1 MSQWANNQFKTI
13 MNRLLLC
20 TLLLVAC
27 KQKPAEQKDY
37 PEGLTTHIVSITD
50 PDDYKGYFSDQYG
63 NNYSEEYVVYEDYV
77 LYQGKKATLRL
88 SPDMATFKGKG
99 GGFAMD
105 KNGIYYRGYFFPG
118 DTTGFEIVGVKDI
131 PLSEENTPIWKTNKK
146 VFLGTQPMEVAHPES
161 FEMAYDYYTPCYYF
175 KDKEFLYFCDK
186 KIEGSDSQ
194 YIRLSGITYAVA
206 DKNHTYYKDKILT
219 YKGEPVEL
227 VTEDFFKTSR
237 HVLALTLDVGGDD
250 APYWEEI
257 SYMDVA
263 TLKGLFIDSL
273 SGASSDYLMD
283 KNHVFFREKVLP
295 IKKRDFDKIQ
305 TFGTYFYI
313 SDGKTIYHMSDPT
326 PYDAHTFGIVPGHAG
341 DLVYDKNG
349 IYMDGEKLPFKY
361 TTPIVWG
368 KNAFLEDEKVIY
380 EQQTYDISKRWQLMT
395 DEPTTNE

>member
-1 MSQWANNQFKTI
+1 

-20 TLLLVAC
+20 TLLLISC
-27 KQKPAEQKDY
+27 EQKSVKQELIN
-37 PEGLTTHIVSITD
+37 EGVLDTISYEYTA
-50 PDDYKGYFSDQYG
+50 YFSDQYG
-63 NNYSEEYVVYEDYV
+63 NNYNENYIVYKDYV
-77 LYQGKKATLRL
+77 LYQGKSDTKRL

-99 GGFAMD
+99 DGFARD
-105 KNGIYYRGYFFPG
+105 KNGIYYRGYFFPM
-118 DTTGFEIVGVKDI
+118 DTTGFKIVGVKEI

-175 KDKEFLYFCDK
+175 KDKEFLYFCEK

-237 HVLALTLDVGGDD
+237 YVLSLTLDVGGDD
-250 APYWEEI
+250 APYWKEVP
-257 SYMDVA
+257 YMDVA

-283 KNHVFFREKVLP
+283 KNHVFFREKVFP
-295 IKKRDFDKIQ
+295 IKKRDFDRIQ
-305 TFGTYFYI
+305 TFGTYSYI
-313 SDGKTIYHMSDPT
+313 SDGKTIYHGSDPT
-326 PYDAHTFGIVPGHAG
+326 PYDAHTFGIVPEYPG
-341 DLVYDKNG
+341 DLVYDKDG
-349 IYMDGEKLPFKY
+349 IYMNEEKLPFKY
-361 TTPIVWG
+361 TTPPVWG
-368 KNAFLEDEKVIY
+368 KNAFLEGEKVIY

-395 DEPTTNE
+395 NKPVNQ

>member
-1 MSQWANNQFKTI
+1 

-20 TLLLVAC
+20 TLLLISC
-27 KQKPAEQKDY
+27 EQKSVKQELIN
-37 PEGLTTHIVSITD
+37 EGVLDTISYEYTA
-50 PDDYKGYFSDQYG
+50 YFSDQYG
-63 NNYSEEYVVYEDYV
+63 NNYNENYIVYEDYV

-99 GGFAMD
+99 DGFAMD
-105 KNGIYYRGYFFPG
+105 KNGIYYRGYFFPM
-118 DTTGFEIVGVKDI
+118 DTTGFKIVGVKDI

-146 VFLGTQPMEVAHPES
+146 VFLGTQLMDVAHPES

-175 KDKEFLYFCDK
+175 KDKEFLYFCEK

-227 VTEDFFKTSR
+227 LNAELFKTSR
-237 HVLALTLDVGGDD
+237 HVLILTMDVGGDD
-250 APYWEEI
+250 APYWDEVP
-257 SYMDVA
+257 YMDAA
-263 TLKGLFIDSL
+263 TLRKLSVDTL
-273 SGASSDYLMD
+273 SGDYSGYLMD
-283 KNHVFFREKVLP
+283 KNHVFFFEEALP

-305 TFGTYFYI
+305 TFGTYSYI
-313 SDGKTIYHMSDPT
+313 SDGKTIYHWSTAT
-326 PYDAHTFGIVPGHAG
+326 PYDVHTFGIVPERDG

-349 IYMDGEKLPFKY
+349 IYMNEEKLPFKY
-361 TTPIVWG
+361 TTPPVWG
-368 KNAFLEDEKVIY
+368 KNAFLEGEKVIY

-395 DEPTTNE
+395 DEPVNQ

>member
-1 MSQWANNQFKTI
+1 

-20 TLLLVAC
+20 TLLLVSC
-27 KQKPAEQKDY
+27 EQKSVKQELIN
-37 PEGLTTHIVSITD
+37 EGVLDTISYEYTA
-50 PDDYKGYFSDQYG
+50 YFSDQYG
-63 NNYSEEYVVYEDYV
+63 NNYNENYIVYEDYV

-99 GGFAMD
+99 DGFAMD
-105 KNGIYYRGYFFPG
+105 KNGIYYRGYFFPM
-118 DTTGFEIVGVKDI
+118 DTTGFKIVGVKDI

-146 VFLGTQPMEVAHPES
+146 VFLGTQLMDVAHPES

-175 KDKEFLYFCDK
+175 KDKEFLYFCEK

-227 VTEDFFKTSR
+227 LNAELFKTSR
-237 HVLALTLDVGGDD
+237 HVLILTMDVGGDD
-250 APYWEEI
+250 APYWDEVP
-257 SYMDVA
+257 YMDAA
-263 TLKGLFIDSL
+263 TLRKLSVDTL
-273 SGASSDYLMD
+273 SGDYSGYLMD
-283 KNHVFFREKVLP
+283 KNHVFFFEEALP

-305 TFGTYFYI
+305 TFGTYSYI
-313 SDGKTIYHMSDPT
+313 SDGKTIYHWSTAT
-326 PYDAHTFGIVPGHAG
+326 PYDVHTFGIVPERDG

-349 IYMDGEKLPFKY
+349 IYMNEEKLPFKY
-361 TTPIVWG
+361 TTPPVWG
-368 KNAFLEDEKVIY
+368 KNAFLEGEKVIY

-395 DEPTTNE
+395 DEPVNQ

>member
-1 MSQWANNQFKTI
+1 

-37 PEGLTTHIVSITD
+37 PKGLTTHIVSITD

-99 GGFAMD
+99 DGFAMD
-105 KNGIYYRGYFFPG
+105 KNGIYYRGYFFPM
-118 DTTGFEIVGVKDI
+118 DTTGFKIVGVKDI

-146 VFLGTQPMEVAHPES
+146 VFFGIQPMEVAHPES
-161 FEMAYDYYTPCYYF
+161 FEMAYDYYIPCYYF
-175 KDKEFLYFCDK
+175 KDKQFLYFCEK

-237 HVLALTLDVGGDD
+237 YVLALTSDVGGDD
-250 APYWEEI
+250 APYWKEVP
-257 SYMDVA
+257 YMDVA

-283 KNHVFFREKVLP
+283 KNHVFFFEKALP

-305 TFGTYFYI
+305 TFGTYSYI
-313 SDGKTIYHMSDPT
+313 SDGKTIYHGSDPT
-326 PYDAHTFGIVPGHAG
+326 PYDAHTFGIVPEYPG

-368 KNAFLEDEKVIY
+368 KKCFLRRREGY
-380 EQQTYDISKRWQLMT
+380 L
-395 DEPTTNE
+395 

>member
-1 MSQWANNQFKTI
+1 

-20 TLLLVAC
+20 TLLLISC
-27 KQKPAEQKDY
+27 EQKSVKQELIN
-37 PEGLTTHIVSITD
+37 EGVLDTISYEYTA
-50 PDDYKGYFSDQYG
+50 YFSDQYG
-63 NNYSEEYVVYEDYV
+63 NNYNENYIVYKDYV
-77 LYQGKKATLRL
+77 LYQGKSDTKRL

-99 GGFAMD
+99 DGFAMD
-105 KNGIYYRGYFFPG
+105 KNGIYYRGYFFPM
-118 DTTGFEIVGVKDI
+118 DTTGFKIVGVKEI

-175 KDKEFLYFCDK
+175 KDKEFLYFCEK

-237 HVLALTLDVGGDD
+237 YVLSLTLDVGGDD
-250 APYWEEI
+250 APYWKEVP
-257 SYMDVA
+257 YMDVA

-295 IKKRDFDKIQ
+295 IKKRDFDRIQ
-305 TFGTYFYI
+305 TFGTYSYI
-313 SDGKTIYHMSDPT
+313 SDGKTIYHGSDPT
-326 PYDAHTFGIVPGHAG
+326 PYDAHTFGIVPEYPG
-341 DLVYDKNG
+341 DLVYDKDG
-349 IYMDGEKLPFKY
+349 IYMNEEKLPFKY
-361 TTPIVWG
+361 TTPPVWG
-368 KNAFLEDEKVIY
+368 KNAFLEGEKVIY

-395 DEPTTNE
+395 NKPVNQ

>member
-1 MSQWANNQFKTI
+1 

-20 TLLLVAC
+20 TLLLISC
-27 KQKPAEQKDY
+27 EQKSVKQELIN
-37 PEGLTTHIVSITD
+37 EGVLDTISYEYTA
-50 PDDYKGYFSDQYG
+50 YFSNQYG
-63 NNYSEEYVVYEDYV
+63 NNYNENYIVYKDYV
-77 LYQGKKATLRL
+77 LYQGKSDTKRL

-99 GGFAMD
+99 DGFAMD
-105 KNGIYYRGYFFPG
+105 KNGIYYRGYFFPM
-118 DTTGFEIVGVKDI
+118 DTTGFKIVGVKEI

-175 KDKEFLYFCDK
+175 KDKEFLYFCEK

-194 YIRLSGITYAVA
+194 YIRLSGITYSVA
-206 DKNHTYYKDKILT
+206 DKSHTYYKDKILT

-237 HVLALTLDVGGDD
+237 YVLVLTLDVGGDD
-250 APYWEEI
+250 APYWKEV

-263 TLKGLFIDSL
+263 TLKGLSIDSL

-295 IKKRDFDKIQ
+295 IKKRDFDRIQ
-305 TFGTYFYI
+305 TFGTYSYI
-313 SDGKTIYHMSDPT
+313 SDGKTIYHGSDPT
-326 PYDAHTFGIVPGHAG
+326 PYDAHTFGIVPEYPG

-349 IYMDGEKLPFKY
+349 IYMNEEKLPFKY

-368 KNAFLEDEKVIY
+368 KNAFLEDDKVIY

>member
-1 MSQWANNQFKTI
+1 

-20 TLLLVAC
+20 TLLLVSC
-27 KQKPAEQKDY
+27 GQKSIKQEPISQGVLDTISYEYTA
-37 PEGLTTHIVSITD
+37 
-50 PDDYKGYFSDQYG
+50 YFSDKNY
-63 NNYSEEYVVYEDYV
+63 NNYREDYIVYKDYV
-77 LYQGKKATLRL
+77 LYQGKSDTKRL

-99 GGFAMD
+99 DGFAMD
-105 KNGIYYRGYFFPG
+105 KNGIYYRGYFFPM
-118 DTTGFEIVGVKDI
+118 DTTGFKIVGVKDI
-131 PLSEENTPIWKTNKK
+131 PLSDENTPIWKTNKK
-146 VFLGTQPMEVAHPES
+146 VFLGTQPMDVAHPES

-175 KDKEFLYFCDK
+175 KDKEFLYFCEK

-237 HVLALTLDVGGDD
+237 YVLALTLDVGGDD
-250 APYWEEI
+250 APYWKEVP
-257 SYMDVA
+257 YMDVA

-305 TFGTYFYI
+305 TFGTYSYI
-313 SDGKTIYHMSDPT
+313 SDGKTIYHGSDPT
-326 PYDAHTFGIVPGHAG
+326 PYDAHTFGIVPEYPG

-349 IYMDGEKLPFKY
+349 IYMNEEKLPFKY
-361 TTPIVWG
+361 TTPPVWG
-368 KNAFLEDEKVIY
+368 KNAFLEGEKVIY
-380 EQQTYDISKRWQLMT
+380 QQQTYDISDQWQLMT
-395 DEPTTNE
+395 DEPVNQ

>member
-1 MSQWANNQFKTI
+1 

-20 TLLLVAC
+20 TLLLISC
-27 KQKPAEQKDY
+27 EQKSVKQELIN
-37 PEGLTTHIVSITD
+37 EGVLDTISYEYTA
-50 PDDYKGYFSDQYG
+50 YFSNQYG
-63 NNYSEEYVVYEDYV
+63 NNYNENYIVYKDYV
-77 LYQGKKATLRL
+77 LYQGKSDTKRL

-99 GGFAMD
+99 DGFAMD
-105 KNGIYYRGYFFPG
+105 KNGIYFRGYFFPM
-118 DTTGFEIVGVKDI
+118 DTTGFKIVGVKEI

-175 KDKEFLYFCDK
+175 KDKEFLYFCEK

-237 HVLALTLDVGGDD
+237 YVLSLTLDVGGDD
-250 APYWEEI
+250 APYWKEVP
-257 SYMDVA
+257 YMDVA

-295 IKKRDFDKIQ
+295 IKKRDFDRIQ
-305 TFGTYFYI
+305 TFGTYSYI
-313 SDGKTIYHMSDPT
+313 SDGKTIYHGSDPT
-326 PYDAHTFGIVPGHAG
+326 PYDAHTFGIVPEYPG
-341 DLVYDKNG
+341 DLVYDKDG
-349 IYMDGEKLPFKY
+349 IYMNEEKLPFKY
-361 TTPIVWG
+361 TTPLVWG
-368 KNAFLEDEKVIY
+368 KNAFLEGEKVIY

-395 DEPTTNE
+395 DEPVNQ

>member
-1 MSQWANNQFKTI
+1 

-20 TLLLVAC
+20 TLLLISC
-27 KQKPAEQKDY
+27 EQKSVKQELIN
-37 PEGLTTHIVSITD
+37 EGVLDTISYEYTA
-50 PDDYKGYFSDQYG
+50 YFSNQYG
-63 NNYSEEYVVYEDYV
+63 NNYNENYIVYKDYV
-77 LYQGKKATLRL
+77 LYQGKSDTKRL

-99 GGFAMD
+99 DGFAMD
-105 KNGIYYRGYFFPG
+105 KNGIYYRGYFFPM
-118 DTTGFEIVGVKDI
+118 DTTGFKIVGVKDI

-175 KDKEFLYFCDK
+175 KDKEFLYFCEK

-237 HVLALTLDVGGDD
+237 HVLALTLDIGGDD
-250 APYWEEI
+250 APYWKEV

-263 TLKGLFIDSL
+263 TLKGLSIDSL

-295 IKKRDFDKIQ
+295 IKKRDFDRIQ
-305 TFGTYFYI
+305 TFGTYSYI
-313 SDGKTIYHMSDPT
+313 FDGKTIYHGSDPT
-326 PYDAHTFGIVPGHAG
+326 PYDAHTFGIVPEYPG
-341 DLVYDKNG
+341 DLVYDKDG
-349 IYMDGEKLPFKY
+349 IYMNEEKLPFKY
-361 TTPIVWG
+361 TTPLVWG
-368 KNAFLEDEKVIY
+368 KNAFLEGEKVIY

-395 DEPTTNE
+395 DEPVNQ

>member
-1 MSQWANNQFKTI
+1 

-20 TLLLVAC
+20 TLLLISC
-27 KQKPAEQKDY
+27 EQKSVKQELIN
-37 PEGLTTHIVSITD
+37 EGVLDTISYEYTA
-50 PDDYKGYFSDQYG
+50 YFSNQYG
-63 NNYSEEYVVYEDYV
+63 NNYNENYIVYKDYV
-77 LYQGKKATLRL
+77 LYQGKSDTKRL

-99 GGFAMD
+99 DGFAMD
-105 KNGIYYRGYFFPG
+105 KNGIYYRGYFFPM
-118 DTTGFEIVGVKDI
+118 DTTGFKIVGVKEI

-175 KDKEFLYFCDK
+175 KDKEFLYFCEK

-237 HVLALTLDVGGDD
+237 YVLSLTLDVGGDD
-250 APYWEEI
+250 APYWKEVP
-257 SYMDVA
+257 YMDVA

-295 IKKRDFDKIQ
+295 IKKRDFDRIQ
-305 TFGTYFYI
+305 TFGTYSYI
-313 SDGKTIYHMSDPT
+313 SDGKTIYHGSDPT
-326 PYDAHTFGIVPGHAG
+326 PYDAHTFGIVPEYPG
-341 DLVYDKNG
+341 DLVYDKDG
-349 IYMDGEKLPFKY
+349 IYMNEEKLPFKY
-361 TTPIVWG
+361 TTPLVWG
-368 KNAFLEDEKVIY
+368 KNAFLEDDKVIY

-395 DEPTTNE
+395 DEPVNQ

>member
-1 MSQWANNQFKTI
+1 

-20 TLLLVAC
+20 TLLLISC
-27 KQKPAEQKDY
+27 EQKSVKQELIN
-37 PEGLTTHIVSITD
+37 EGVLDTISYEYTA
-50 PDDYKGYFSDQYG
+50 YFSDQYG

-161 FEMAYDYYTPCYYF
+161 FEMAYDYRYPCYYF
-175 KDKEFLYFCDK
+175 KDKEFLYFYEK

-194 YIRLSGITYAVA
+194 YIKLSGITYSVA

-283 KNHVFFREKVLP
+283 KNHVFF
-295 IKKRDFDKIQ
+295 F
-305 TFGTYFYI
+305 
-313 SDGKTIYHMSDPT
+313 
-326 PYDAHTFGIVPGHAG
+326 
-341 DLVYDKNG
+341 
-349 IYMDGEKLPFKY
+349 
-361 TTPIVWG
+361 
-368 KNAFLEDEKVIY
+368 
-380 EQQTYDISKRWQLMT
+380 
-395 DEPTTNE
+395 

>member
-1 MSQWANNQFKTI
+1 

-20 TLLLVAC
+20 TLLLISC
-27 KQKPAEQKDY
+27 EQKSVKQELIN
-37 PEGLTTHIVSITD
+37 EGVLDTISYEYTA
-50 PDDYKGYFSDQYG
+50 YFSNQYG
-63 NNYSEEYVVYEDYV
+63 NNYNENYIVYKDYV
-77 LYQGKKATLRL
+77 LYQGKSDTKRL

-99 GGFAMD
+99 DGFAMD
-105 KNGIYYRGYFFPG
+105 KNGIYYRGYFFPM
-118 DTTGFEIVGVKDI
+118 DTTGFKIVGVKEI

-175 KDKEFLYFCDK
+175 KDKEFLYFCEK

-237 HVLALTLDVGGDD
+237 YVLALTLDVGGDD
-250 APYWEEI
+250 APYWKEVP
-257 SYMDVA
+257 YMDVA

-295 IKKRDFDKIQ
+295 IKKRDFDRIQ
-305 TFGTYFYI
+305 TFGTYSYI
-313 SDGKTIYHMSDPT
+313 SDGKTIYHGSDPT
-326 PYDAHTFGIVPGHAG
+326 PYDAHTFGIVPEYPG

-349 IYMDGEKLPFKY
+349 IYMNEEKLPFKY
-361 TTPIVWG
+361 TTPLVWG
-368 KNAFLEDEKVIY
+368 KNAFLEGEKVIY

-395 DEPTTNE
+395 DEPVNQ

>member
-1 MSQWANNQFKTI
+1 

-20 TLLLVAC
+20 TLLLISC
-27 KQKPAEQKDY
+27 EQKSVKQELIN
-37 PEGLTTHIVSITD
+37 EGVLDTISYEYTA
-50 PDDYKGYFSDQYG
+50 YFSNQYG
-63 NNYSEEYVVYEDYV
+63 NNYNENYIVYKDYV
-77 LYQGKKATLRL
+77 LYQGKSDTKRL

-99 GGFAMD
+99 DGFAMD
-105 KNGIYYRGYFFPG
+105 KNGIYYRGYFFPM
-118 DTTGFEIVGVKDI
+118 DTTCFKIVGVKEI

-175 KDKEFLYFCDK
+175 KDKEFLYFCEK

-237 HVLALTLDVGGDD
+237 YVLSLTLDVGGDD
-250 APYWEEI
+250 APYWKEVP
-257 SYMDVA
+257 YMDVA

-295 IKKRDFDKIQ
+295 IKKRDFDRIQ
-305 TFGTYFYI
+305 TFGTYSYI
-313 SDGKTIYHMSDPT
+313 SDGKTIYHGSDPT
-326 PYDAHTFGIVPGHAG
+326 PYDAHTFGIVPEYPG
-341 DLVYDKNG
+341 DLVYDKDG
-349 IYMDGEKLPFKY
+349 IYMNEEKLPFKY
-361 TTPIVWG
+361 TTPLVWG
-368 KNAFLEDEKVIY
+368 KNAFLEGEKVIY

-395 DEPTTNE
+395 DEPVNQ

>member
-1 MSQWANNQFKTI
+1 

-50 PDDYKGYFSDQYG
+50 PDDYKAYFSDQYG
-63 NNYSEEYVVYEDYV
+63 NNYSEEYIVYEDYV

-99 GGFAMD
+99 GGFAVD
-105 KNGIYYRGYFFPG
+105 KNGIYYRGYFFPM
-118 DTTGFEIVGVKDI
+118 DTTGFKIVGVKDI

-146 VFLGTQPMEVAHPES
+146 VFFGTQPMDVAHPES
-161 FEMAYDYYTPCYYF
+161 FEMAYDYYIPCYYF
-175 KDKEFLYFCDK
+175 KDKEFLYFCEK

-219 YKGEPVEL
+219 YKGEPIEL

-237 HVLALTLDVGGDD
+237 YVLALTSDVGGDD
-250 APYWEEI
+250 APYWKEVP
-257 SYMDVA
+257 YMDVA
-263 TLKGLFIDSL
+263 TIKGLFIDSL

-283 KNHVFFREKVLP
+283 KNHVFFFEKALP

-305 TFGTYFYI
+305 TFGTYSYI
-313 SDGKTIYHMSDPT
+313 SDGKTIYHGSDPT
-326 PYDAHTFGIVPGHAG
+326 PYDAHTFGIVPEYPG

-349 IYMDGEKLPFKY
+349 IYMNEEKLPFKY
-361 TTPIVWG
+361 TTPPVWG
-368 KNAFLEDEKVIY
+368 KNAFLEGEKVIY
-380 EQQTYDISKRWQLMT
+380 QQQIYDISDQWQLMT
-395 DEPTTNE
+395 DEPTTNDK

>member
-1 MSQWANNQFKTI
+1 

-20 TLLLVAC
+20 TLLLISC
-27 KQKPAEQKDY
+27 EQKSVKQELIN
-37 PEGLTTHIVSITD
+37 EGVLDTISYEYTA
-50 PDDYKGYFSDQYG
+50 YFSDQYG
-63 NNYSEEYVVYEDYV
+63 NNYNENYIVYKDYV
-77 LYQGKKATLRL
+77 LYQGKSDTKRL

-99 GGFAMD
+99 DGFAMD
-105 KNGIYYRGYFFPG
+105 KNGIYYRGYFFPM
-118 DTTGFEIVGVKDI
+118 DTTGFKIVGVKDI

-146 VFLGTQPMEVAHPES
+146 VFLGTQPMDVAHPES

-175 KDKEFLYFCDK
+175 KDKEFLYFCEK

-237 HVLALTLDVGGDD
+237 YVLALTLDVGGDD
-250 APYWEEI
+250 APYWKEV

-295 IKKRDFDKIQ
+295 IKKRDFDRIQ
-305 TFGTYFYI
+305 TFGTYSYI
-313 SDGKTIYHMSDPT
+313 SDGKTIYHGSDPT
-326 PYDAHTFGIVPGHAG
+326 PYDAHTFGIVPEYPG

-349 IYMDGEKLPFKY
+349 IYMNEEKLPFKY
-361 TTPIVWG
+361 TTPLVWG
-368 KNAFLEDEKVIY
+368 KNAFIEGEKVIY

>member
-1 MSQWANNQFKTI
+1 

-20 TLLLVAC
+20 TLLLISC
-27 KQKPAEQKDY
+27 EQKSVKQELIN
-37 PEGLTTHIVSITD
+37 EGVLDTISYEYTA
-50 PDDYKGYFSDQYG
+50 YFSDQYG
-63 NNYSEEYVVYEDYV
+63 NNYNENYIVYKDYV
-77 LYQGKKATLRL
+77 LYQGKSDTKRL

-99 GGFAMD
+99 DGFAMD
-105 KNGIYYRGYFFPG
+105 KNGIYYRGYFFPM
-118 DTTGFEIVGVKDI
+118 DTTGFKIVGVKDI

-146 VFLGTQPMEVAHPES
+146 VFFGIQPMEVAHPES
-161 FEMAYDYYTPCYYF
+161 FEMAYDYYIPCYYF
-175 KDKEFLYFCDK
+175 KDKEFLYFCEK

-219 YKGEPVEL
+219 YKGESVEL

-237 HVLALTLDVGGDD
+237 YVLALTLDVGGDD
-250 APYWEEI
+250 APYWKEVP
-257 SYMDVA
+257 YMDVA

-305 TFGTYFYI
+305 TFGTYSYI
-313 SDGKTIYHMSDPT
+313 SDGKTIYHGSDPT
-326 PYDAHTFGIVPGHAG
+326 PYDAHTFGIVPEYPG
-341 DLVYDKNG
+341 DLVYDKDG
-349 IYMDGEKLPFKY
+349 IYMNEEKLPFKY
-361 TTPIVWG
+361 TTPPVWG
-368 KNAFLEDEKVIY
+368 KNAFLEGEKVIY

-395 DEPTTNE
+395 NKPVNQ

>member
-1 MSQWANNQFKTI
+1 

-20 TLLLVAC
+20 TLLLISC
-27 KQKPAEQKDY
+27 GQKSIKQEPISQGVLDTISYEYTA
-37 PEGLTTHIVSITD
+37 
-50 PDDYKGYFSDQYG
+50 YFSDKNY
-63 NNYSEEYVVYEDYV
+63 NNYREDYIVYKDYV
-77 LYQGKKATLRL
+77 LYKGKSDTKRL

-99 GGFAMD
+99 DGFAMD
-105 KNGIYYRGYFFPG
+105 KNGIYYRGYFFPM
-118 DTTGFEIVGVKDI
+118 DTTGFKIVGVKDI

-146 VFLGTQPMEVAHPES
+146 VFFGTQPMEVAHPKS

-175 KDKEFLYFCDK
+175 KDKEFLYFCEK

-227 VTEDFFKTSR
+227 LTEDFFKTSR
-237 HVLALTLDVGGDD
+237 HVLALILDVGGDD
-250 APYWEEI
+250 APYWKEV

-263 TLKGLFIDSL
+263 TLKGLSIDSL
-273 SGASSDYLMD
+273 SGASSGYLMD

-305 TFGTYFYI
+305 TFGAYSYI
-313 SDGKTIYHMSDPT
+313 SDGKTIYHRSDPT
-326 PYDAHTFGIVPGHAG
+326 PYDAHTFGIVPEYAG

-349 IYMDGEKLPFKY
+349 IYKNGEKLPFKY
-361 TTPIVWG
+361 TTPPVWG
-368 KNAFLEDEKVIY
+368 KNAFLEGEKVIY
-380 EQQTYDISKRWQLMT
+380 QQQIYDISDQWQLMT
-395 DEPTTNE
+395 DEPTTNDK

>member
-1 MSQWANNQFKTI
+1 

-20 TLLLVAC
+20 TLLLISC
-27 KQKPAEQKDY
+27 EQKSVKQELIN
-37 PEGLTTHIVSITD
+37 EGVLDTISYEYTA
-50 PDDYKGYFSDQYG
+50 YFSDQYG
-63 NNYSEEYVVYEDYV
+63 NNYNENYIVYKDYV
-77 LYQGKKATLRL
+77 LYQGKSDTKRL

-99 GGFAMD
+99 DGFAMD
-105 KNGIYYRGYFFPG
+105 KNGIYYRGYFFPM
-118 DTTGFEIVGVKDI
+118 DTTGFKIVGVKDI
-131 PLSEENTPIWKTNKK
+131 PLSEEDTPIWKTNKK

-161 FEMAYDYYTPCYYF
+161 FEVVDNYYTPCYYF
-175 KDKEFLYFCDK
+175 KDKEFLYFCEK

-206 DKNHTYYKDKILT
+206 DKNQTYYKDKILT

-305 TFGTYFYI
+305 TFGTYSYI

-326 PYDAHTFGIVPGHAG
+326 PYDAHTFGIVPERAG
-341 DLVYDKNG
+341 ELVYDKNG
-349 IYMDGEKLPFKY
+349 IYMDGEKLPFKD

-368 KNAFLEDEKVIY
+368 KNAFLEDEKVIIY

-395 DEPTTNE
+395 NKPVNQ